1 MKNNEAQALKDTLLN
16 YFSEYG
22 CSETLVIVIDSVRA
36 YGNISTGLAAVLS
49 SEIDRDEAIMLGNQI
64 HQFAENLEN
73 ANTLPRYKVQ

>member
-22 CSETLVIVIDSVRA
+22 CSKTLAIVIDSIRA

-49 SEIDRDEAIMLGNQI
+49 SEIERDEAIMIGNQI
-64 HQFAENLEN
+64 HQFAEQIEQAIYNP
-73 ANTLPRYKVQ
+73 TKVT